1 MKYNNLSATSCL
13 RVDPLSFNR
22 LVMYKV
28 QKANDSLCWVQENV
42 SSFSM
47 LADYKIPHKKIN

>member
-22 LVMYKV
+22 LVMCKV
-28 QKANDSLCWVQENV
+28 QKANDSLLGSRKCFKLFSV
-42 SSFSM
+42 SR
-47 LADYKIPHKKIN
+47 L